1 MHKIDKEW
9 RISIPEGLAKIA
21 YGKSEIE
28 LVWAQIEDN
37 VYCLIPLEEISQY
50 DELKFVTGPIKFTEG
65 KRIFIPSCIR
75 REFPKSKMVQI
86 YMKAKK
92 LYIEF

>member
-9 RISIPEGLAKIA
+9 RISIPEGLIKIS
-21 YGKSEIE
+21 YGKSGIE
-28 LVWAQIEDN
+28 LVWAEIGETT
-37 VYCLIPLEEISQY
+37 YCLIPLEEISQY
-50 DELKFVTGPIKFTEG
+50 DDLKFVAGPVNVAEG

-75 REFPKSKMVQI
+75 RKFPESKTVQI
-86 YMKAKK
+86 YVKAKK